1 MNKRSAYEAGF
12 KDTLTRFLQSPGKA
26 LTVKRMKQLPPNIH
40 NKSVK
45 PDPAWTV
52 SDPDMKYSR
61 IV

>member
-1 MNKRSAYEAGF
+1 MNKESVFAKSYR
-12 KDTLTRFLQSPGKA
+12 DTLTRMLQSHGHA
-26 LTVKRMKQLPPNIH
+26 LTVKRMKKLPPNIH